1 VTTFNRIMQ
10 EKRRLI
16 WPLLVVLVA
25 NAAVFALVVYPL
37 SRKVA
42 LGQQD
47 ADAATLALNN
57 ARRDYANARAT
68 VTGKAQADTELQKFY
83 KDVLPP
89 DLSGARRITYLPIDR
104 LAREANLRV
113 ERQTSDTAAIRDSE
127 LARFTQ
133 TAVLT
138 GEYRDIRR
146 FIHELETRPEFIVIE
161 NVDLSQNEN
170 ETSRGITVTLQIA
183 TYYRTGGNG
192 N

>member
-1 VTTFNRIMQ
+1 MTFRRILG

-16 WPLLVVLVA
+16 WPLAIVLIA

-37 SRKVA
+37 SQKVA

-47 ADAATLALNN
+47 ADAATLALNG

-68 VTGKAQADTELQKFY
+68 VTGKAQADTELKKFY
-83 KDVLPP
+83 GDVLPP
-89 DLSGARRITYLPIDR
+89 DLSGARRITYLPIDQ

-113 ERQTSDTAAIRDSE
+113 ERRNTDMLPIRESS
-127 LARFTQ
+127 LSRFTH

-138 GEYRDIRR
+138 GQYRDIRR
-146 FIHELETRPEFIVIE
+146 FLYQLETRPEFIVIE

-170 ETSRGITVTLQIA
+170 AASGGITVTLQIA
-183 TYYRTGGNG
+183 TYFRTHGDGD
-192 N
+192 